1 MNSKPSLEEVR
12 HLVETKVGHAELQ
25 SEISTI
31 SLKVDDVHKE
41 LMKKSSTFATN
52 KELQSLTQLVD
63 QKANINDVNEALAT
77 KASKDSVINAL
88 HRKANKAE
96 TDSIIKSKV
105 DIEDFQ
111 NLMNSL
117 NNKVDINEFEKLHS
131 ICENK
136 ADRSDIIS
144 LSNTLNNKAEMKDF
158 EFVNTCYQE
167 LKREST
173 KRLDDFDQDIDRLI
187 ENIKKEF
194 QNLNL
199 VINNLDMKKAD
210 FKEFEKI
217 NTQLAKKCD
226 SDSLTSSVSQL
237 KSDIYDSFAHYK
249 NDLHQNKKIFEES
262 INEKILII
270 EKNLEKTSEEANRAK
285 EKFNEIFDRRKA
297 DNEETLRQSKVMIS
311 NYSKEVSAENNLLR
325 SEINKL
331 NSEFEEILNKKMDKK
346 EFELVRNKL
355 FSEIEQKAEIMDL
368 ENIFKNI
375 QKEISDK
382 SEDNRIT
389 INQTLKSF
397 ENDIQRAL
405 EKKANMYEVTTLL
418 NSKADAASTNLSVQN
433 KVSYSEFEN
442 LKLNFDKINR
452 EVMNKLDFNKF
463 ESYVS
468 DSRGL
473 IEELQKDLMMKSNIK
488 EILSLLKNKADID
501 DVNKALTQI
510 HEELDTK
517 CNIEGFNSA
526 MDNQAIIN
534 DALCAENCVARW
546 TWKSGQVKNGY
557 AVPWEIQTV
566 NTAPDNYLWEKE
578 KTSVMVVAAGLYEI
592 TLGFYADKKPTVQ
605 ILINGEPVMS
615 AVNSAS
621 YVIHHSSGKM
631 KNVGKHSNGNITG
644 LTMVDFICVPER
656 SRISIS
662 YSGEEGGE
670 GFLGLRKL

>member
-1 MNSKPSLEEVR
+1 M
-12 HLVETKVGHAELQ
+12 ETKVGHAELQ
-25 SEISTI
+25 SEITQI

-52 KELQSLTQLVD
+52 KELQNLTQLVD
-63 QKANINDVNEALAT
+63 QKANVNDVNEALAT

-96 TDSIIKSKV
+96 TDSMIKAKV

-111 NLMNSL
+111 AILNSL

-136 ADRSDIIS
+136 AERSDIIS
-144 LSNTLNNKAEMKDF
+144 LSNTLNNKAELKDF
-158 EFVNTCYQE
+158 EFVNVCYQE
-167 LKREST
+167 LKRDNT

-194 QNLNL
+194 QNLNI
-199 VINNLDMKKAD
+199 VINNLDVKKAD
-210 FKEFEKI
+210 FKEFEKM
-217 NTQLAKKCD
+217 NTLMSKK
-226 SDSLTSSVSQL
+226 SDSESLASSLSQL
-237 KSDIYDSFAHYK
+237 KTDIYDSFAHFK
-249 NDLHQNKKIFEES
+249 NDLHQNKKIFEEGL
-262 INEKILII
+262 NEKISII
-270 EKNLEKTSEEANRAK
+270 EKNLEKSTEDNHRTKEKINEVFERKKSDQEDTLKQSKHLVSNFAK
-285 EKFNEIFDRRKA
+285 EVA
-297 DNEETLRQSKVMIS
+297 
-311 NYSKEVSAENNLLR
+311 AENNLLR
-325 SEINKL
+325 SELQKL
-331 NSEFEEILNKKMDKK
+331 NSEFDDILNKKMDKK
-346 EFELVRNKL
+346 EFEMVRNKL

-382 SEDNRIT
+382 SEDNRIN

-397 ENDIQRAL
+397 ESDIQRAL

-418 NSKADAASTNLSVQN
+418 NSKADAASTNLTVQN
-433 KVSYSEFEN
+433 KVGVSEFEN

-452 EVMNKLDFNKF
+452 EMMNKLDYNKF
-463 ESYVS
+463 EAYMS

-557 AVPWEIQTV
+557 AVPWEVQTV

-592 TLGFYADKKPTVQ
+592 TMGFYADKKPTVQ

-621 YVIHHSSGKM
+621 YVIHHSSGKL

-644 LTMVDFICVPER
+644 LTMVDFICLPER

-670 GFLGLRKL
+670 GFLGLRKI

>member
-1 MNSKPSLEEVR
+1 
-12 HLVETKVGHAELQ
+12 VETKVGHAELQ
-25 SEISTI
+25 SEITQI

-52 KELQSLTQLVD
+52 KELQNLTQLVD
-63 QKANINDVNEALAT
+63 QKANVNDVNEALAT

-96 TDSIIKSKV
+96 TDSMIKAKV

-111 NLMNSL
+111 AILNSL

-136 ADRSDIIS
+136 AERSDIIS
-144 LSNTLNNKAEMKDF
+144 LSNTLNNKAELKDF
-158 EFVNTCYQE
+158 EFVNVCYQE
-167 LKREST
+167 LKRDNT

-194 QNLNL
+194 QNLNI
-199 VINNLDMKKAD
+199 VINNLDVKKAD
-210 FKEFEKI
+210 FKEFEKM
-217 NTQLAKKCD
+217 NTLMSKK
-226 SDSLTSSVSQL
+226 SDSESLASSLSQL
-237 KSDIYDSFAHYK
+237 KTDIYDSFAHFK
-249 NDLHQNKKIFEES
+249 NDLHQNKKIFEEGL
-262 INEKILII
+262 NEKISII
-270 EKNLEKTSEEANRAK
+270 EKNLEKSTEDNHRTKEKINEVFERKKSDQEDTLKQSKHLVSNFAK
-285 EKFNEIFDRRKA
+285 EVA
-297 DNEETLRQSKVMIS
+297 
-311 NYSKEVSAENNLLR
+311 AENNLLR
-325 SEINKL
+325 SELQKL
-331 NSEFEEILNKKMDKK
+331 NSEFDDILNKKMDKK
-346 EFELVRNKL
+346 EFEMVRNKL

-382 SEDNRIT
+382 SEDNRIN

-397 ENDIQRAL
+397 ESDIQRAL

-418 NSKADAASTNLSVQN
+418 NSKADAASTNLTVQN
-433 KVSYSEFEN
+433 KVGVSEFEN

-452 EVMNKLDFNKF
+452 EMMNKLDYNKF
-463 ESYVS
+463 EAYMS

-557 AVPWEIQTV
+557 AVPWEVQTV

-592 TLGFYADKKPTVQ
+592 TMGFYADKKPTVQ

-621 YVIHHSSGKM
+621 YVIHHSSGKL

-644 LTMVDFICVPER
+644 LTMVDFICLPER

-670 GFLGLRKL
+670 GFLGLRKI